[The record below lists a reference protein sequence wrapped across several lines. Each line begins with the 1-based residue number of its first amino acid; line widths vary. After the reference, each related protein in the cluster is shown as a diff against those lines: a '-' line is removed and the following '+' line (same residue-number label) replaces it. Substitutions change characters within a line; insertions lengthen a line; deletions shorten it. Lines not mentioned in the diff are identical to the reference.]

1 MGPVL
6 LDGAHVERFTC
17 QKPKPR
23 FVWADPEADGRGGG
37 GGGGGSVGRPTPK
50 SVANPLSAE
59 PKGVSTPTSVPSDAE
74 AAGAGSTGGGGGGG
88 SVGALT
94 PNPKSPPPEA
104 SPPISSAIA
113 LAAPASEKASA
124 AATALVIFKV
134 VRTVDSDNKLF
145 PLSVVGFG
153 TTPRWDANK
162 IDRRAQV
169 ASVSGLT
176 SGNGWAPTRAGK
188 TPRSTASTPECGQMS
203 KSWPVGEAPATA
215 TTSPLRRRQ
224 HWLTL
229 DRSMLPLSP
238 HQLAHVPR
246 LGKRGTVCGAVLFK
260 RTASWGGA
268 DPRPRPRDRTNCRR
282 GAAPGLSPLPRHPV
296 APGSVDCL
304 ADGLNSR
311 AELHT
316 CPNLDPS
323 TAWFR

>member
-6 LDGAHVERFTC
+6 LGGAHVQRFTC

-50 SVANPLSAE
+50 SVANPPSAE
-59 PKGVSTPTSVPSDAE
+59 PKGVSSPTPVPPDAE
-74 AAGAGSTGGGGGGG
+74 AVGAGSTGGGGGGG
-88 SVGALT
+88 SVGRPTPRSVANPPSAEPKGVSTPTPVPPDAEAVGAGSTGGGGGSVGPLT

-104 SPPISSAIA
+104 SPPISSASA

-169 ASVSGLT
+169 ANVSGLT
-176 SGNGWAPTRAGK
+176 SGNGWAPTRARK

-203 KSWPVGEAPATA
+203 KSWP
-215 TTSPLRRRQ
+215 
-224 HWLTL
+224 
-229 DRSMLPLSP
+229 
-238 HQLAHVPR
+238 
-246 LGKRGTVCGAVLFK
+246 TVHCCEDPGGILHAVLQID
-260 RTASWGGA
+260 TESEPSHGA
-268 DPRPRPRDRTNCRR
+268 MMP
-282 GAAPGLSPLPRHPV
+282 
-296 APGSVDCL
+296 
-304 ADGLNSR
+304 
-311 AELHT
+311 T
-316 CPNLDPS
+316 CNGQ
-323 TAWFR
+323 R